1 MSQVEENVV
10 KSWKPNSKAQE
21 TFLSL
26 PGSVK
31 EGFYGGAA
39 FGGKSTILLHL
50 PIAKGWY
57 KHPLFHGALVRRT
70 YKQLEETFIL
80 EGKQLYEKLFGAV
93 YNATERTFT
102 FPSGAIIR
110 CIYIDGKK
118 DAEQHDS
125 AQFNYVGWDE
135 LTHHSEWE
143 YLYILSRVRSRTPD
157 LPAVMRSASN
167 PLNIGH
173 NWVKARFVSPCK
185 EGYKI
190 INYKLPNGESSK
202 AIFIPAKATDNKDGL
217 RANPDYLNQL
227 MLLPEAEK
235 MAKLY
240 GDWDAVAGAVFPEF
254 RDKHYGDE
262 PPEACH
268 VIDDFQPEE
277 WWPKFL
283 SLDWGY
289 DHNFSFHA
297 HAVAPTGQVI
307 TYKELIGNRQSPQ
320 VVGASISSLTQ
331 FDGNIKTRLIDPSTN
346 RSTAGEKSVKQQI
359 EEATGVIWED
369 ADNDRISGRLLMHE
383 YLRWKERPPRFVPKE
398 GYNEQQYLHIWKF
411 HGELA
416 AKRYAALF
424 VPDTNKDEVRPRWLI
439 TRSCSGIIQCIPTLV
454 HDEKRPE
461 DVMKV
466 NGDDPYDDCRYGLKA
481 TDRYVKESKREFEQH
496 KKIGEIVNELA
507 TTGNQTRYYQRMAHL
522 EEANKHKVVPIYL
535 HSRQRFRARSRSL
548 LQRTGISKGRA

>member
-1 MSQVEENVV
+1 MQTEEGVV

-26 PGSVK
+26 PGSIK

-57 KHPLFHGALVRRT
+57 KHPLFHGALIRKT

-80 EGKQLYEKLFGAV
+80 EGRELYEKLFNAK
-93 YNATERTFT
+93 YNATDRTFT

-110 CIYIDGKK
+110 CLYIDGKK

-135 LTHHSEWE
+135 LTHHGEWE

-190 INYKLPNGESSK
+190 INQKLSNGEVSK

-227 MLLPEAEK
+227 MLLPEADK
-235 MAKLY
+235 RAKLY
-240 GDWDAVAGAVFPEF
+240 GDWDAVSGQVFPEF
-254 RDKHYGDE
+254 RDKQYQDE

-268 VIDDFQPEE
+268 VIDDIVPEE
-277 WWPKFL
+277 WWPKIL

-289 DHNFSFHA
+289 DHDFAFHA
-297 HAVAPTGQVI
+297 HAITPTGQVI
-307 TYKELIGNRQSPQ
+307 TYKELVGNKQTPQ
-320 VVGASISSLTQ
+320 QVGADISRLTQ
-331 FDGNIKTRLIDPSTN
+331 FDGNIKTRIIDPSTN

-359 EEATGVIWED
+359 QDATGENWED
-369 ADNDRISGRLLMHE
+369 ADNDRVSGRILMHE
-383 YLRWKERPPRFVPKE
+383 YLRWKIRPKRFIP
-398 GYNEQQYLHIWKF
+398 EQGFSQDQYLNIWKF
-411 HGELA
+411 HGEVA
-416 AKRYAALF
+416 AKRYANLF
-424 VPDTNKDEVRPRWLI
+424 TPDEPEKEARPKWLI
-439 TRSCSGIIQCIPTLV
+439 TRSCQKIIQTIPTLV
-454 HDEKRPE
+454 FNEKRPD
-461 DVMKV
+461 DVLKV
-466 NGDDPYDDCRYGLKA
+466 NGDDTYDDCRYALKA
-481 TDRYVKESKREFEQH
+481 VDRYIKESANEFKDKQRLGN
-496 KKIGEIVNELA
+496 ILDELA
-507 TTGNQTRYYQRMAHL
+507 KTGDQTRFYQRMAHL
-522 EEANKHKVVPIYL
+522 EENKRGKVVPIYL
-535 HSRQRFRARSRSL
+535 HSRQRFRSKYGRHQIRRA
-548 LQRTGISKGRA
+548 GIH

>member
-57 KHPLFHGALVRRT
+57 KHPLFHGALIRKT

-80 EGKQLYEKLFGAV
+80 EGRELYEKLFGAK

-110 CIYIDGKK
+110 CLYIDGKK

-135 LTHHSEWE
+135 LTHHGEWE
-143 YLYILSRVRSRTPD
+143 YLYILSRVRSRTVD
-157 LPAVMRSASN
+157 LPAVMRAASN

-185 EGYKI
+185 AGYKI
-190 INYKLPNGESSK
+190 INQKLPNGEVSK

-235 MAKLY
+235 RAKLY
-240 GDWDAVAGAVFPEF
+240 GDWDAVSGQVFPEF
-254 RDKHYGDE
+254 RDRHYQDE
-262 PPEACH
+262 PKEACH
-268 VIDDFQPEE
+268 VIDDIVPEE
-277 WWPKFL
+277 WWPKIL

-289 DHNFSFHA
+289 DHDFAFHA
-297 HAVAPTGQVI
+297 HAITPTGQVI
-307 TYKELIGNRQSPQ
+307 TYKELVGNKQTPE
-320 VVGASISSLTQ
+320 VVGAEISRLIQ
-331 FDGNIKTRLIDPSTN
+331 FDGNIRARIIDPSTKKT
-346 RSTAGEKSVKQQI
+346 TAGEKSVKQQI
-359 EEATGVIWED
+359 EEATGETWED
-369 ADNDRISGRLLMHE
+369 ADNDRVSGRILMHE
-383 YLRWKERPPRFVPKE
+383 YLRWSLRPPRFIPKE
-398 GYNEQQYLHIWKF
+398 GFSQDQYLNIWKF
-411 HGELA
+411 YGEKQ
-416 AKRYAALF
+416 AKKYASLF
-424 VPDTNKDEVRPRWLI
+424 KPDTPELEPRPKWLI
-439 TRSCSGIIQCIPTLV
+439 TRSCRRIIECIPTLV
-454 HDEKRPE
+454 FNEKRPD
-461 DVMKV
+461 DVLKV
-466 NGDDPYDDCRYGLKA
+466 NGDDTYDGCRYALKA
-481 TDRYVKESKREFEQH
+481 TDRYIKECAEEFKDKQ
-496 KKIGEIVNELA
+496 KLGDILNELA
-507 TTGNQTRYYQRMAHL
+507 NTGNQTRFYQRMAHL
-522 EEANKHKVVPIYL
+522 EKTGKRKSKVIYF
-535 HSRQRFRARSRSL
+535 HSRQRYRARASQQLR
-548 LQRTGISKGRA
+548 RTGIH